1 MLLICMSIAGSVPLV
16 LCILLWMIKRKN
28 FSYWLGRDL
37 VLLSLAGYL
46 IPFQLVI
53 QHPHQ
58 PSRMHVPYFFI
69 NILHDLHLFLF
80 S

>member
-1 MLLICMSIAGSVPLV
+1 MPLHRRQLVILHSLLRL
-16 LCILLWMIKRKN
+16 
-28 FSYWLGRDL
+28 
-37 VLLSLAGYL
+37 L

-58 PSRMHVPYFFI
+58 SSHMHVPYFFI
-69 NILHDLHLFLF
+69 NILHDLHLNLF